1 MPRVQKILEQI
12 WIKSWVFE
20 MKSFDEFS
28 EDLETR
34 RQLLKQR
41 QTDQAASFKEKGA
54 ANVDAQRN
62 RVAAAKEKQ
71 ADVQSRIDDAKER
84 AREAEMARKEAEKER
99 EAERQERE
107 DLKDQEITQSKE
119 DKKSN
124 DQKRMSKVRIQQK
137 RRESAQQAMK
147 ES

>member
-1 MPRVQKILEQI
+1 
-12 WIKSWVFE
+12 

-54 ANVDAQRN
+54 ANVEAQRN

-71 ADVQSRIDDAKER
+71 AEVQSRIDDAKER
-84 AREAEMARKEAEKER
+84 AREAEIARKEAEKER
-99 EAERQERE
+99 EREREERQ

-119 DKKSN
+119 DKKRN
-124 DQKRMSKVRIQQK
+124 DQKRMSKVRIQTK
-137 RRESAQQAMK
+137 RREAVQQAMK
-147 ES
+147 ET

>member
-1 MPRVQKILEQI
+1 
-12 WIKSWVFE
+12 

-41 QTDQAASFKEKGA
+41 QADQAASFKEKGA
-54 ANVDAQRN
+54 ANVEAQRN

-71 ADVQSRIDDAKER
+71 AEVQSRIDDAKER

-99 EAERQERE
+99 EREREERQ
-107 DLKDQEITQSKE
+107 DLKDQEIIQSKE
-119 DKKSN
+119 DKKRN
-124 DQKRMSKVRIQQK
+124 DQKRMGKDRIQQK
-137 RRESAQQAMK
+137 RREAAQQAMK
-147 ES
+147 ET

>member
-1 MPRVQKILEQI
+1 
-12 WIKSWVFE
+12 
-20 MKSFDEFS
+20 MKSYDEFS

-54 ANVDAQRN
+54 ASVDSQRN
-62 RVAAAKEKQ
+62 RMDAAKQKQ
-71 ADVQSRIDDAKER
+71 ADVQARIDDTKER

-99 EAERQERE
+99 EREREERQ

-119 DKKSN
+119 DKKRN
-124 DQKRMSKVRIQQK
+124 DQKRMSKVRIQTK
-137 RRESAQQAMK
+137 RRETVQQAMK
-147 ES
+147 Q

>member
-1 MPRVQKILEQI
+1 
-12 WIKSWVFE
+12 
-20 MKSFDEFS
+20 MKSFGEFS

-41 QTDQAASFKEKGA
+41 QTDQAASFKQKGA

-107 DLKDQEITQSKE
+107 DLKDQDITQSKE
-119 DKKSN
+119 DKKMN
-124 DQKRMSKVRIQQK
+124 DQKRMSKVRIQTK
-137 RRESAQQAMK
+137 RREAVQQAMK
-147 ES
+147 QS